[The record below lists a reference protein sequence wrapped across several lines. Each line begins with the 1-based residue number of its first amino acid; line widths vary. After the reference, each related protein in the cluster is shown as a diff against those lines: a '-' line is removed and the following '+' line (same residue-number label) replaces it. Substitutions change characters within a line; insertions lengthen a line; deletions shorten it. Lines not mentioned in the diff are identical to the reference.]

1 MKKTTLGIVALT
13 AISLATIAQARPEPN
28 KGTAVGAVV
37 GGVAGGAASYKATGT
52 PAGAIPGAIVGGAAG
67 TTVNDAIDENNQDQ

>member
-13 AISLATIAQARPEPN
+13 AISLATIAQAQPEPN

-37 GGVAGGAASYKATGT
+37 GGVAGGQLLIKQRVHLQEQFQV
-52 PAGAIPGAIVGGAAG
+52 P
-67 TTVNDAIDENNQDQ
+67 